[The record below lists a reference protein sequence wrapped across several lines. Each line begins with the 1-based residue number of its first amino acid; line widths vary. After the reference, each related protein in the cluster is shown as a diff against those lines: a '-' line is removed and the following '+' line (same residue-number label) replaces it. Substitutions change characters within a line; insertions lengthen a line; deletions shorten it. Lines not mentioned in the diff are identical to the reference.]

1 MIHYSLVCEDG
12 HGFDSWFR
20 DSAAYDQ
27 QAAAGLIHCPFCQS
41 PKVAKAVMSPS
52 IARGGAEETPAPA
65 ESNGERRDVV
75 LLDERHAQLR
85 AMIRELREK
94 IISSSEDVGDEFP
107 HEARRIQDGES
118 ESRAI
123 RGQASLEEA
132 KALIEEGIE
141 ILPIPALP
149 GDGN

>member
-20 DSAAYDQ
+20 DSRTYDL
-27 QAAAGLIHCPFCQS
+27 QAAAGLVNCPFCHS
-41 PKVAKAVMSPS
+41 TSVAKAVMAPS
-52 IARGGAEETPAPA
+52 IARKAEAPA
-65 ESNGERRDVV
+65 EVETQRRELV

-85 AMIRELREK
+85 TMIRDLREK
-94 IISSSEDVGDEFP
+94 IMASSEDVGDKFTS
-107 HEARRIQDGES
+107 EARRIQDGDTEP
-118 ESRAI
+118 RAI

-141 ILPIPALP
+141 ILPIPGLP
-149 GDGN
+149 GEGN